1 MDAAP
6 LLRSLVTRG
15 DVSQVPGH
23 VSAWLEQCVATCG
36 PRDVHIMTG
45 SGEEAAQ
52 LKRMLVRQ
60 HVMIPLPK
68 YDNCFLVRWD
78 NDSDNGNDNGNDNDK
93 TISITMTM
101 TCRTDPRDVARS
113 EGRTFLC
120 TAERLDSVPTPEGVK
135 GQLGNWMHPDQLQAS
150 DSDNSNNKFALLW
163 GEAQK
168 KIAYCY
174 PKVT

>member
-1 MDAAP
+1 MDPAP

-78 NDSDNGNDNGNDNDK
+78 NDNDNDN
-93 TISITMTM
+93 INDNDNAEMQ
-101 TCRTDPRDVARS
+101 DGPPRRGEVRGPHLPVHGGAAGLRAHARGG
-113 EGRTFLC
+113 EG
-120 TAERLDSVPTPEGVK
+120 AA
-135 GQLGNWMHPDQLQAS
+135 GQLDAPRPAPGQ
-150 DSDNSNNKFALLW
+150 
-163 GEAQK
+163 
-168 KIAYCY
+168 
-174 PKVT
+174 

>member
-1 MDAAP
+1 MDPAP

-78 NDSDNGNDNGNDNDK
+78 NDS
-93 TISITMTM
+93 
-101 TCRTDPRDVARS
+101 
-113 EGRTFLC
+113 
-120 TAERLDSVPTPEGVK
+120 
-135 GQLGNWMHPDQLQAS
+135 GQ
-150 DSDNSNNKFALLW
+150 
-163 GEAQK
+163 
-168 KIAYCY
+168 
-174 PKVT
+174 